1 MFDSMIQVK
10 FVLLFYSIFFDNQNV
25 GLKKSLLDKLF
36 FNLNLGYYQRS
47 WRTISSKLLR
57 GLAGG
62 S

>member
-1 MFDSMIQVK
+1 MIQVK